1 MSSDPPPFN
10 EDDLY
15 DRFPDSAAAGYG
27 PAQGF
32 NDWRHINDASLFT
45 ADALQDPVIQA
56 FVNAPITV
64 TYAQF
69 KSSFRESEYF
79 IHKPHRAMSGGVSG
93 IDGGV
98 EFVKGDDDD
107 RTPIGTYVINHEQTL
122 AWHITRSIV
131 ISTDTQAGQII
142 HKEPGS

>member
-15 DRFPDSAAAGYG
+15 DQFPDSAAAGYG

-32 NDWRHINDASLFT
+32 NDWRQINDKDLFT
-45 ADALQDPVIQA
+45 DEALEDPVIQA

-79 IHKPHRAMSGGVSG
+79 IHKPHRAMSGGVTG
-93 IDGGV
+93 INGGV
-98 EFVKGDDDD
+98 RVRQGRRRSSDAD
-107 RTPIGTYVINHEQTL
+107 RHLRDQSRADSRVP
-122 AWHITRSIV
+122 
-131 ISTDTQAGQII
+131 
-142 HKEPGS
+142 

>member
-10 EDDLY
+10 EDALY
-15 DRFPDSAAAGYG
+15 DQFPDSAAAGYG
-27 PAQGF
+27 PDQGF
-32 NDWRHINDASLFT
+32 NDWRQINDKKWFT
-45 ADALQDPVIQA
+45 DEALEDPVIQA
-56 FVNAPITV
+56 FVNAPIAV

-79 IHKPHRAMSGGVSG
+79 IHKPHRAMSGGVDG

-98 EFVKGDDDD
+98 PFVSDDDP

-122 AWHITRSIV
+122 AFHITRSIV